1 MSLFRALKAKLF
13 PSSQTSRDPKDIQL
27 QTESPVACQEQALTQ
42 APSVAVPLF
51 QRHFSLKIYATKAD
65 ATACEENA
73 DHNLT
78 LYHYDAPQ
86 AIELLG
92 WENANECCEFHHTE
106 FDRLEMG
113 NQLPFPEQHFWL
125 GTEKVC
131 SITAQKN
138 HQETTL
144 WQAELN
150 NREDL
155 LISHFTLDADYKVQ
169 GDIQDYASLT
179 GQLHRTYHQLDSE
192 DGAGMLRIVTQ
203 TPNLTEAVDSNYF
216 GERHGVSRQ
225 FDALGTLLFEGNFIN
240 DQQLG
245 QQAWYDHEGNITQSE
260 ERSTSGILVK
270 RYYSNGQVRED
281 AELDRDGNYVNT
293 LSRYYESGKC
303 WLTRPMLANKI
314 HGIEYMYYECGALQ
328 AELSHE
334 HGNLVKEV
342 WFHPNGQLKQKI
354 LVNDAGKS
362 FETFFENGQL
372 SWREQFNPQGLIY
385 GIRQEWH
392 PNGQLALQ
400 LNFDNGLAQGNR
412 EKWYANGQL
421 EAKIPFEQGKE
432 QGMAYWYHDNG
443 QLSLEMYL
451 EKGLREGLFKSY
463 YKSGV
468 LSAEGQYKNNLS
480 VAPFIEYYENQQVQM
495 YLPHTQGNRDGT
507 ARWFYQDG
515 TIRTISEYEVRDGQG
530 YLRESSFYNK
540 KGVLESY
547 QSHSNTRCGYH
558 LENNQREYYQE
569 GIADIRIE
577 YYEDGAIRWL
587 LTRTQ
592 GDLFSSKSLSP
603 QGLILETGTI
613 QIIDG
618 RYLDVGHWQRFTP
631 QGQVYREVW
640 LDEEGQLIES
650 RHYFDANQPLST
662 QEDDEAEWDNAEPR
676 NYGYDNC
683 DISDYDESEDEA
695 DDFDYDRAD
704 WENDGLNQRSDNR
717 EHSASHS
724 SNSAY
729 LSRNKYHRLNGDT
742 TAKQAQTQAA
752 ADVDA
757 KEPILSYHLKFDDE
771 SKLYSMKRYHP
782 NSHIAEEGNLQIQGE
797 EQFWV
802 GIHNQYDE
810 QGKLKLSETYTM
822 AGEPIEHTT
831 STNAI
836 LLN

>member
-13 PSSQTSRDPKDIQL
+13 PSSQTSRDPKDIHL
-27 QTESPVACQEQALTQ
+27 QTEPQVPSQEQEQTQ
-42 APSVAVPLF
+42 EPFVTAPLF
-51 QRHFSLKIYATKAD
+51 QRHFSLKIHATKAD

-73 DHNLT
+73 NHSLT
-78 LYHYDAPQ
+78 LYHYDTPQ
-86 AIELLG
+86 VIELLG
-92 WENANECCEFHHTE
+92 WENANECCDFHQTE
-106 FDRLEMG
+106 FDRLEIG
-113 NQLPFPEQHFWL
+113 NQSPFPEQHFWL
-125 GTEKVC
+125 GKDKVC
-131 SITAQKN
+131 SIIPKKSDLVK
-138 HQETTL
+138 EL
-144 WQAELN
+144 WQVELN
-150 NREDL
+150 NLEAL
-155 LISHFTLDADYKVQ
+155 LISHFTLDADNIVQ

-179 GQLHRTYHQLDSE
+179 GQLHRTYHQLHSE
-192 DGAGMLRIVTQ
+192 DGAGMLRIITQ
-203 TPNLTEAVDSNYF
+203 SPGLTQAVDSNYF
-216 GERHGVSRQ
+216 GERNGISRQ
-225 FDALGTLLFEGNFIN
+225 FDALGTLLFEGHFVN
-240 DQQLG
+240 DLQLG
-245 QQAWYDHEGNITQSE
+245 KQTWYDHEGKKTQSE
-260 ERSTSGILVK
+260 DRHANGMYVT
-270 RYYSNGQVRED
+270 RYHTNGKIRET
-281 AELDRDGNYVNT
+281 AELDRSGSYINN
-293 LSRYYESGKC
+293 LARFYESGNL
-303 WLTRPMLANKI
+303 WLNRPMVANKI
-314 HGIEYMYYECGALQ
+314 HGIEYMYYECGTLQ
-328 AELSHE
+328 AEITHE
-334 HGNLVKEV
+334 HGHIVQEF
-342 WFHPNGQLKQKI
+342 WFHTNGLIKQTI
-354 LVNDAGKS
+354 FINDMGKS
-362 FETFFENGQL
+362 VETFYESGHIA
-372 SWREQFNPQGLIY
+372 WREQFNAEGLIE
-385 GIRQEWH
+385 GERKEWH
-392 PNGQLALQ
+392 PNGKLAKQ
-400 LNFDNGLAQGNR
+400 LNFTNGIAHGDR

-421 EAKIPFEQGKE
+421 EEKIPFENGKE
-432 QGMAYWYHDNG
+432 QGTAYWYHDNG
-443 QLSLEMYL
+443 QLALEIYL

-463 YKSGV
+463 YQSGV
-468 LSAEGQYKNNLS
+468 LSGEGQYKNNLS
-480 VAPFIEYYENQQVQM
+480 VAPFIEYYENQQIQM

-540 KGVLESY
+540 KGILESY

-558 LENNQREYYQE
+558 LENNQREYYQD
-569 GIADIRIE
+569 GIADTRIE
-577 YYEDGAIRWL
+577 YYEDGTIRWL

-618 RYLDVGHWQRFTP
+618 RYLDIGHWQRFTP

-650 RHYFDANQPLST
+650 RHYFDVNQPLST

-683 DISDYDESEDEA
+683 DISDYDESEDES

-704 WENDGLNQRSDNR
+704 WENDGLNQRSDNS

-729 LSRNKYHRLNGDT
+729 LSRNKYHRLNGDN

-831 STNAI
+831 STSAI